1 MIAQRQGR
9 NLYVYYFF
17 LVNVKHPK
25 NTDSIKKCTSNGICV
40 QSKLMSVEINSK
52 YIDGNRNTNDN
63 FR

>member
-25 NTDSIKKCTSNGICV
+25 NTDSIKKSTSNGICV
-40 QSKLMSVEINSK
+40 QLKLMSAEFNSK